1 MAHLHRARALVD
13 PPPLPEESPPTHT
26 HLASRV
32 QALTLPA
39 LPAGSRGALAP
50 WLPGAPARDAR
61 PPKLGGNAADP
72 DRVVMWAD
80 LEMPRCSVDPEGC
93 YVSMLRGTKALR
105 DEHGCTHVCFPC
117 CTAHQWFDKLSE
129 DVPELE
135 TIHMVN
141 KTIEKC
147 ESDGRKPLGLLA
159 TTLTVKME
167 LWGKEMVIPTETT
180 QARIQEAV
188 ESVGTGKTGVLADGT
203 KAVEVLAAA
212 ARELEAAGAQAIVL
226 GCTDIGTYC
235 PRDACG
241 VPLVD
246 AMDSLSVAIA
256 ECVA

>member
-1 MAHLHRARALVD
+1 
-13 PPPLPEESPPTHT
+13 
-26 HLASRV
+26 
-32 QALTLPA
+32 
-39 LPAGSRGALAP
+39 
-50 WLPGAPARDAR
+50 
-61 PPKLGGNAADP
+61 
-72 DRVVMWAD
+72 
-80 LEMPRCSVDPEGC
+80 
-93 YVSMLRGTKALR
+93 
-105 DEHGCTHVCFPC
+105 
-117 CTAHQWFDKLSE
+117 
-129 DVPELE
+129 
-135 TIHMVN
+135 
-141 KTIEKC
+141 
-147 ESDGRKPLGLLA
+147 
-159 TTLTVKME
+159 
-167 LWGKEMVIPTETT
+167 MVIPTETT